1 VLAKYPTQVR
11 LVYKHFPIDSLHPQA
26 RRVADASWCAQE
38 QHKFWEFH
46 DAVYASAPDASPAA
60 IAGFA
65 SKAGLDMKA
74 FDACVASGKGDPIVQ
89 AHIDEGNHYGVSGTP
104 GFFVNGRLLSGAVP
118 FSAFSEIIDEELAA
132 SKSK

>member
-1 VLAKYPTQVR
+1 
-11 LVYKHFPIDSLHPQA
+11 
-26 RRVADASWCAQE
+26 
-38 QHKFWEFH
+38 
-46 DAVYASAPDASPAA
+46 
-60 IAGFA
+60 
-65 SKAGLDMKA
+65 MKA